1 MKELPAKLHPDRWW
15 PNPGLQVLV
24 HLLISLH
31 LAPGTLAPGSWHL
44 APWHLAPGT
53 WQLAAGSW
61 QLAAAPGNWQLAPG
75 SWQLAAGSWQLAAGS
90 WHLAPGTWRLA
101 RGSWQLAPG
110 SWQAPGVTASCQAPG
125 DRCCVPGANGGMRTV
140 KQAQERVQAR
150 PRRQALK
157 LYDEALTT

>member
-1 MKELPAKLHPDRWW
+1 MDFFIQTLRADVAGWPEASRCRHMKELPAKLHPDRWR

-24 HLLISLH
+24 HLPILLH
-31 LAPGTLAPGSWHL
+31 LAPGTLAPGTWQL
-44 APWHLAPGT
+44 APGALAPGT

-61 QLAAAPGNWQLAPG
+61 QLAAG
-75 SWQLAAGSWQLAAGS
+75 S
-90 WHLAPGTWRLA
+90 WRLA

-110 SWQAPGVTASCQAPG
+110 SSQAPGATASCQVPG